1 MIVELFY
8 ISGLNNIDT
17 LYFDNIDEQNNY
29 FDNATS
35 KVSLND
41 FSFYPPHYTNKIL
54 LSTADID
61 FNSNVNYLRLQYNN
75 KWYYYF
81 IENIDYIS
89 EETVSIDVVM
99 DVIQTYLFN
108 IKFNYADIERR
119 LIDRWLIKDSNIEI
133 NRNYIRENL
142 SNSSFYYGYY
152 KRFNYDFAQYDFI
165 LVDMVAS
172 DDVLN
177 IKTAPFT
184 KALNPTM
191 FKSFDNKVG
200 KYKSFT
206 DGYYHYYLFIPT
218 KLDKNFIIKKG
229 SYGINTTNAQINP
242 STEDVSLTSTELMTT
257 LEYYSS
263 HPSVIS
269 LNIVPYNMFSDTSIV
284 CSSDDSNIYI
294 QLLDSLAFVNQ
305 SIMIE
310 DTNTI
315 RILYLCPKCNLNHT
329 FETTSSYEEPVEL
342 KRKYYTVSL
351 NDTKFPININRLTKT
366 PFSINYIPQMLDE
379 NYRQLEFG
387 ERISYTT
394 TPYNMLYKYP
404 INIKLEQV
412 FIVNNGNRA
421 YCSYIND
428 DLQDIYINTI
438 IVPTTESF
446 ALKNDA
452 WRTYVSQNQATLS
465 TGLGYQFF
473 TDITDAGLSEYKIN
487 KPRNMYDRRY
497 KVPTL
502 NKAGKKYAKGI
513 IGNAIQGVKNVIDTV
528 VDYQVNKENLQN
540 TPKTI
545 TQGNNVID
553 NIVINSNDVMVRE
566 KYVYDYDKVCEQL
579 EENGYKVNEHYS
591 NINIIKELNTRYYYN
606 YFQCSALNISLNNVL
621 NDNDTLQ
628 LIIDRFN
635 DGLRFWNIQNCN
647 NDDIDIGQLFVYD
660 NVEKSLI

>member
-184 KALNPTM
+184 KGLNPTM

-200 KYKSFT
+200 KYKTFT
-206 DGYYHYYLFIPT
+206 DGYYHYYLFVPT
-218 KLDKNFIIKKG
+218 RLDRNYIIK
-229 SYGINTTNAQINP
+229 
-242 STEDVSLTSTELMTT
+242 
-257 LEYYSS
+257 
-263 HPSVIS
+263 
-269 LNIVPYNMFSDTSIV
+269 
-284 CSSDDSNIYI
+284 
-294 QLLDSLAFVNQ
+294 
-305 SIMIE
+305 
-310 DTNTI
+310 
-315 RILYLCPKCNLNHT
+315 
-329 FETTSSYEEPVEL
+329 
-342 KRKYYTVSL
+342 
-351 NDTKFPININRLTKT
+351 
-366 PFSINYIPQMLDE
+366 
-379 NYRQLEFG
+379 
-387 ERISYTT
+387 
-394 TPYNMLYKYP
+394 
-404 INIKLEQV
+404 
-412 FIVNNGNRA
+412 
-421 YCSYIND
+421 
-428 DLQDIYINTI
+428 QD
-438 IVPTTESF
+438 
-446 ALKNDA
+446 AA
-452 WRTYVSQNQATLS
+452 
-465 TGLGYQFF
+465 GYQ
-473 TDITDAGLSEYKIN
+473 
-487 KPRNMYDRRY
+487 R
-497 KVPTL
+497 
-502 NKAGKKYAKGI
+502 
-513 IGNAIQGVKNVIDTV
+513 
-528 VDYQVNKENLQN
+528 
-540 TPKTI
+540 PK
-545 TQGNNVID
+545 Q
-553 NIVINSNDVMVRE
+553 
-566 KYVYDYDKVCEQL
+566 
-579 EENGYKVNEHYS
+579 
-591 NINIIKELNTRYYYN
+591 
-606 YFQCSALNISLNNVL
+606 
-621 NDNDTLQ
+621 
-628 LIIDRFN
+628 
-635 DGLRFWNIQNCN
+635 
-647 NDDIDIGQLFVYD
+647 
-660 NVEKSLI
+660 

>member
-29 FDNATS
+29 FYNATS

-108 IKFNYADIERR
+108 IKFNYVDIERR
-119 LIDRWLIKDSNIEI
+119 LIDRWYKKGMNFEI

-177 IKTAPFT
+177 INTQFT
-184 KALNPTM
+184 KALNPTV
-191 FKSFDNKVG
+191 FKYFNNKEG
-200 KYKSFT
+200 DYKTFT
-206 DGYYHYYLFIPT
+206 DGYYHYYLIIPT
-218 KLDKNFIIKKG
+218 RLDKNYIIKQG

-242 STEDVSLTSTELMTT
+242 STADVSMNSTQLMTV
-257 LEYYSS
+257 LEFYSS
-263 HPSVIS
+263 HPSIIS
-269 LNIVPYNMFSDTSIV
+269 LNIVPYNMFSDTSIR
-284 CSSDDSNIYI
+284 CTSDDNNTYI
-294 QLLDSLAFVNQ
+294 QLEDNLAFINQ
-305 SIMIE
+305 RIRIE
-310 DTNTI
+310 DTNDI
-315 RILYLCPKCNLNHT
+315 GILYLCPKCNLNYT
-329 FETTSSYEEPVEL
+329 YETTTSYYEPVEL
-342 KRKYYTVSL
+342 NRKNYSFSL
-351 NDTKFPININRLTKT
+351 DDTKIPININKLTKI
-366 PFSINYIPQMLDE
+366 PFSINFIPQMLDE

-394 TPYNMLYKYP
+394 VPYNMIYKYS

-412 FIVNNGNRA
+412 FITNNGNRA
-421 YCSYIND
+421 YCTYINN
-428 DLQDIYINTI
+428 DLQDIYINTL

-446 ALKNDA
+446 AIKNDA
-452 WRTYVSQNQATLS
+452 WKTYVSQNQATLS
-465 TGLGYQFF
+465 TGLAYQFF
-473 TDITDAGLSEYKIN
+473 TDITDTGLSAYKFN
-487 KPRNMYDRRY
+487 KPTNMYDRRY

-502 NKAGKKYAKGI
+502 TKAGKNYSKGI
-513 IGNAIQGVKNVIDTV
+513 IGTALNGVKNIMGTA
-528 VDYQVNKENLQN
+528 VDYQVNKDNLQN

-545 TQGNNVID
+545 TQGNNVVD

-606 YFQCSALNISLNNVL
+606 YFQCSALNISLDNVL

-647 NDDIDIGQLFVYD
+647 NDGIDIGQLFVYD